1 MTEKLRSGHSASI
14 STDADD
20 YHPLCDTDTRVP
32 QFQSLATGHSSFRT
46 CSTLDTKP
54 DTYTDST
61 TRDSW
66 PCFVRCDRVTLLLHW
81 LDCVE
86 DDLRRASVTNSRENI
101 WKTKIDTVW
110 NCGGQR
116 TVVGVGNG
124 RSGWNMQIHLLWK
137 LTGAT

>member
-86 DDLRRASVTNSRENI
+86 DDLRRASVTKFTGKHLEDKDWHCVKLWRTENS
-101 WKTKIDTVW
+101 
-110 NCGGQR
+110 GG
-116 TVVGVGNG
+116 
-124 RSGWNMQIHLLWK
+124 SW
-137 LTGAT
+137 